1 VNKWQWTSTERKLE
15 MAEDKITELEAVIIV
30 AHDALEFN
38 HQLLTAI
45 IEQGETNGWIIAH
58 PDWLK
63 AAAFKSE
70 LALAATKHRR
80 V

>member
-1 VNKWQWTSTERKLE
+1 
-15 MAEDKITELEAVIIV
+15 MAEDKIAELEAVCLV

-38 HQLLTAI
+38 FQLFTAI

-58 PDWLK
+58 PDMLAH
-63 AAAFKSE
+63 AAMKSE
-70 LALAATKHRR
+70 IALAATKHRR